1 MKITA
6 LEEYGLRCILAL
18 AKSWPEKSVTMPE
31 LGAMEKLS
39 VPYVGKLMMILK
51 KAGLVKAVRGRNG
64 GYILAEAPDKMSL
77 DRVFNALGEPIYST
91 RHCDRY
97 SGEAEICV
105 HIEECNVRNMW
116 ATFNDFVND
125 ILKRMTLADLITGDY
140 RLTFETYKQM
150 NRGAE
155 SSVDDDNGNHRPL
168 QQTVNRTNE
177 IETYTEQR

>member
-6 LEEYGLRCILAL
+6 LEEYGLRCMLAL
-18 AKSWPEKSVTMPE
+18 AKSWPDKSVTMPQ

-51 KAGLVKAVRGRNG
+51 RAGLVKAVRGRNG
-64 GYILAEAPDKMSL
+64 GYVLAAAPDQLRL
-77 DRVFNALGEPIYST
+77 DRVLNALGEPIYST
-91 RHCDRY
+91 RHCARY

-125 ILKRMTLADLITGDY
+125 VLRRMTLADLITGDY
-140 RLTFETYKQM
+140 RLTFATFKRLSEM
-150 NRGAE
+150 E
-155 SSVDDDNGNHRPL
+155 SPVDGGDNGNQQPL
-168 QQTVNRTNE
+168 RMANDTNE
-177 IETYTEQR
+177 IQTYN

>member
-6 LEEYGLRCILAL
+6 LEEYGLRCMLAL
-18 AKSWPEKSVTMPE
+18 AKSWPDKSVTMPE
-31 LGAMEKLS
+31 LGQMEKLS

-64 GYILAEAPDKMSL
+64 GYVLAEAPNQLGL
-77 DRVFNALGEPIYST
+77 DRVLNALGEPIYST
-91 RHCDRY
+91 RHCARY

-125 ILKRMTLADLITGDY
+125 VLHRMTLADLITGDY
-140 RLTFETYKQM
+140 SLTFATFKQLSEKEFSEQ
-150 NRGAE
+150 N
-155 SSVDDDNGNHRPL
+155 NGNGNKPTL
-168 QQTVNRTNE
+168 EAASQTNE
-177 IETYTEQR
+177 MQTYN